1 MCLRFSGEY
10 PSLSSKRS
18 MSPFLLSACCVP
30 CFNCFPSINWFYPHN
45 NPHEEDTII
54 IPILQ
59 IGKQAK
65 KVVFA
70 QVTKLVNGRQLS
82 SPCSYPPFGY
92 KGGGW
97 GTGVVGTSSTL
108 VLSLSVDDV
117 QVSCYRTLC
126 SIYSLGTTRNS
137 YVEK

>member
-1 MCLRFSGEY
+1 MCLHFSGKY

-18 MSPFLLSACCVP
+18 MSPLSSACCFS
-30 CFNCFPSINWFYPHN
+30 CFNCFPSINWFYPQN

-54 IPILQ
+54 ISILQ

-65 KVVFA
+65 RVVFA

-82 SPCSYPPFGY
+82 SPPFGY
-92 KGGGW
+92 KGGVW